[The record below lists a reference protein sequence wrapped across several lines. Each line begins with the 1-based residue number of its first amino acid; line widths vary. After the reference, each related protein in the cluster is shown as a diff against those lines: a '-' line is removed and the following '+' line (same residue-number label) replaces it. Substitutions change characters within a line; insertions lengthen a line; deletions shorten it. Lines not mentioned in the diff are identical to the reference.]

1 MLQKLDPV
9 SSENDTRDN
18 DINDNIN
25 VVEGVSQALKVSLTM
40 NLDEENVL
48 TGLIAPSNPTE
59 SDLNREENRLAT
71 FEREASPWPPN
82 AKMEAR
88 KIAKAGLY
96 YTGKKVQYESVFLLS
111 PLCVNE
117 SNSVF
122 RNLDFS
128 QQSLS

>member
-25 VVEGVSQALKVSLTM
+25 VVEGISQALKVSLTM

-48 TGLIAPSNPTE
+48 TGLIAPSNPAE

-96 YTGKKVQYESVFLLS
+96 YTGKKVQFESVFCDHHFVSTKVTQFFKTLTLANN
-111 PLCVNE
+111 P
-117 SNSVF
+117 
-122 RNLDFS
+122 
-128 QQSLS
+128 

>member
-40 NLDEENVL
+40 NMDEENVL
-48 TGLIAPSNPTE
+48 TGLIAPSNPAE

-96 YTGKKVQYESVFLLS
+96 YTGKKSSTRIRFFFCDHHFVSRKVTFKS
-111 PLCVNE
+111 
-117 SNSVF
+117 
-122 RNLDFS
+122 FS
-128 QQSLS
+128 KP

>member
-48 TGLIAPSNPTE
+48 TGLIAPSNPAE

-96 YTGKKVQYESVFLLS
+96 YTGKKSSIRIRFFVITIKRQRKKL
-111 PLCVNE
+111 N
-117 SNSVF
+117 
-122 RNLDFS
+122 FS
-128 QQSLS
+128 KP